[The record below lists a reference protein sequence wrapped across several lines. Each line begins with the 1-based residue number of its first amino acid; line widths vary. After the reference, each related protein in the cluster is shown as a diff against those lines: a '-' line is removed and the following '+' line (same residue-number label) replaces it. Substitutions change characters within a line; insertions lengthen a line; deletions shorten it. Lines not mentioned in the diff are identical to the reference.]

1 MRRLTVLLAVLSISG
16 RARAQQAIIS
26 MPSAD
31 VTPKGELFVMH
42 ETQLRPRELAAFI
55 ASFEFT
61 RTTIGSSFSVTRS
74 RPTVPTSAKTRWR

>member
-42 ETQLRPRELAAFI
+42 ETQRKQDGADR
-55 ASFEFT
+55 
-61 RTTIGSSFSVTRS
+61 
-74 RPTVPTSAKTRWR
+74 